1 MRIKLKVR
9 CPTEKLCKGVGS
21 LLILFSVV
29 GCCLFMKSVLPAF
42 AVDMNQIQATFQKM
56 GGRPQALLDWQKL
69 LVEARDLPVSE
80 KLKRIN
86 EFFNR
91 HIVYGEDIDV
101 WGEKEHWATPM
112 ESLSKG
118 KGDCVAY
125 VMAKYFFLRELNVS
139 DKQLRLIY
147 VKARIG
153 GPESTIQQAH
163 MVLAYYPAPD
173 SEPLVLDSLIT
184 DIRPASR
191 RTDLQP
197 IFSFNSEGIYAGV
210 AADSAA
216 GPGGVGR
223 LSRWADLLQR
233 AHAEGF

>member
-1 MRIKLKVR
+1 MNNAAIPL
-9 CPTEKLCKGVGS
+9 EKLRKPGS
-21 LLILFSVV
+21 LLVV
-29 GCCLFMKSVLPAF
+29 VLAIVCYLLAQPQLAAF
-42 AVDMNQIQATFQKM
+42 ALDMAQVQATFLKM
-56 GGRPQALLDWQKL
+56 GGRPQALADWQKL
-69 LVEARDLPVSE
+69 LRDARDLPIND
-80 KLKRIN
+80 KLKRVN

-91 HIVYGEDIDV
+91 HIAFGEDIDV
-101 WGEKEHWATPM
+101 WGQEDYWATPM

-118 KGDCVAY
+118 RGDCEDY
-125 VMAKYFFLRELNVS
+125 VIAKYFVLRELNVP
-139 DKQLRLIY
+139 DKQMRLIY

-153 GPESTIQQAH
+153 GPDSTVQQAH
-163 MVLAYYPAPD
+163 MVLAYYATPD
-173 SEPLVLDSLIT
+173 VEPLVLDNLIT

-197 IFSFNSEGIYAGV
+197 VFSFNSEGIYAGV
-210 AADSAA
+210 AGDSAA

>member
-1 MRIKLKVR
+1 MLVVV
-9 CPTEKLCKGVGS
+9 L
-21 LLILFSVV
+21 SVV
-29 GCCLFMKSVLPAF
+29 CYLLTQLPLNAY
-42 AVDMNQIQATFQKM
+42 ALDMSRVQETFQKM

-69 LVEARDLPVSE
+69 LRDSKDLPVAE
-80 KLKRIN
+80 KLKRVN

-91 HIVYGEDIDV
+91 HIAFGEDIDV
-101 WGEKEHWATPM
+101 WGQEDYWATPM

-118 KGDCVAY
+118 RGDCEDY
-125 VMAKYFFLRELNVS
+125 VIAKYFVLRELNVP

-153 GPESTIQQAH
+153 GQDSTVQVAH
-163 MVLAYYPAPD
+163 MVLAYYATPD
-173 SEPLVLDSLIT
+173 TEPLVLDSLIT

-197 IFSFNSEGIYAGV
+197 VFSFNSEGIYAGV
-210 AADSAA
+210 AGDAQA

>member
-1 MRIKLKVR
+1 M
-9 CPTEKLCKGVGS
+9 
-21 LLILFSVV
+21 
-29 GCCLFMKSVLPAF
+29 
-42 AVDMNQIQATFQKM
+42 
-56 GGRPQALLDWQKL
+56 
-69 LVEARDLPVSE
+69 
-80 KLKRIN
+80 
-86 EFFNR
+86 
-91 HIVYGEDIDV
+91 YGEDIEV
-101 WGEKEHWATPM
+101 WGQKEHWATPM

-125 VMAKYFFLRELNVS
+125 VMAKYFVLRELNIP

-153 GPESTIQQAH
+153 GPDSTIEQAH
-163 MVLAYYPAPD
+163 MVLAYYATPD
-173 SEPLVLDSLIT
+173 AEPLVLDSLIT

-197 IFSFNSEGIYAGV
+197 IFSFNSDGIYAGV

-216 GPGGVGR
+216 GSGGVGR

>member
-1 MRIKLKVR
+1 MTNAAIPL
-9 CPTEKLCKGVGS
+9 EKLRKLGS
-21 LLILFSVV
+21 LLVVVLAIVCYLFAQPP
-29 GCCLFMKSVLPAF
+29 LTAF
-42 AVDMNQIQATFQKM
+42 ALDMAQVQATFQKM
-56 GGRPQALLDWQKL
+56 GGRPQALVDWQKL
-69 LVEARDLPVSE
+69 LHDAKDLPIND
-80 KLKRIN
+80 KLKRVN

-91 HIVYGEDIDV
+91 HIAFGEDIDV
-101 WGEKEHWATPM
+101 WGQEDYWATPM

-118 KGDCVAY
+118 RGDCEDY
-125 VMAKYFFLRELNVS
+125 VIAKYFVLRELNVP

-153 GPESTIQQAH
+153 GPDSTVQQAH
-163 MVLAYYPAPD
+163 MILAYYATPD
-173 SEPLVLDSLIT
+173 VEPLVLDNLIT

-197 IFSFNSEGIYAGV
+197 VFSFNSEGIYAGV
-210 AADSAA
+210 AGDSAA

>member
-1 MRIKLKVR
+1 LKR
-9 CPTEKLCKGVGS
+9 PPLTLPHLKKLCATATA
-21 LLILFSVV
+21 
-29 GCCLFMKSVLPAF
+29 VLTLAAYLVMQPLAL
-42 AVDMNQIQATFQKM
+42 ALDMNQVQSTFQKM
-56 GGRPQALLDWQKL
+56 GGNPQALADWQKL
-69 LVEARDLPVSE
+69 LKDAKDLPIND
-80 KLKRIN
+80 KLKRVN

-91 HIVYGEDIDV
+91 HIHYATDWEVWNQEDY
-101 WGEKEHWATPM
+101 WATPM

-118 KGDCVAY
+118 RGDCEDY
-125 VMAKYFFLRELNVS
+125 VIAKYFVLRELGVP

-147 VKARIG
+147 VKAKIG
-153 GPESTIQQAH
+153 GADSTTQEAH
-163 MVLAYYPAPD
+163 MILAYYAAPE
-173 SEPLVLDSLIT
+173 SEPLVLDSLIN

-191 RTDLQP
+191 RPDLTP

-210 AADSAA
+210 AGDAQA

>member
-1 MRIKLKVR
+1 LNNAAIPL
-9 CPTEKLCKGVGS
+9 EKLRKPGS
-21 LLILFSVV
+21 LLVV
-29 GCCLFMKSVLPAF
+29 VLAIACYLCAQPPLVAF
-42 AVDMNQIQATFQKM
+42 ALDMAQVQATFQKM
-56 GGRPQALLDWQKL
+56 GGRPQALADWQKL
-69 LVEARDLPVSE
+69 LHDAKDLPIND
-80 KLKRIN
+80 KLKRVN

-91 HIVYGEDIDV
+91 HIAFGEDIDV
-101 WGEKEHWATPM
+101 WGQEDYWATPM

-118 KGDCVAY
+118 RGDCEDY
-125 VMAKYFFLRELNVS
+125 VIAKYFVLRELNVP

-153 GPESTIQQAH
+153 GPESTVQQAH
-163 MVLAYYPAPD
+163 MILAYYATPD
-173 SEPLVLDSLIT
+173 VEPLVLDNLIT

-197 IFSFNSEGIYAGV
+197 VFSFNSEGIYAGV
-210 AADSAA
+210 AGDSAA

>member
-1 MRIKLKVR
+1 MPNSLSTARWQHRLKR
-9 CPTEKLCKGVGS
+9 LALLLTLCAPILALLSGES
-21 LLILFSVV
+21 LQPVYAL
-29 GCCLFMKSVLPAF
+29 
-42 AVDMNQIQATFQKM
+42 DMAQIRATYQKM
-56 GGRPQALLDWQKL
+56 GGRAQALAEWEQL
-69 LVEARDLPVSE
+69 LHDAKDLSTND
-80 KLKRIN
+80 KLKKVN

-91 HIVYGEDIDV
+91 HISYAEDIEV
-101 WGEKEHWATPM
+101 WGQKEHWATPM

-118 KGDCVAY
+118 RGDCVAY
-125 VMAKYFFLRELNVS
+125 VMSKYFMLRELNVP

-147 VKARIG
+147 VKAEIG
-153 GPESTIQQAH
+153 GPGSGLEQAH
-163 MVLAYYPAPD
+163 MVLAYYPTPD
-173 SEPLVLDSLIT
+173 AEPQVLDSLIT

-191 RTDLQP
+191 RSDLLP

-210 AADSAA
+210 AGDSAA

>member
-1 MRIKLKVR
+1 MINRCIPFERLRKVG
-9 CPTEKLCKGVGS
+9 T
-21 LLILFSVV
+21 LLVVLLTLFIY
-29 GCCLFMKSVLPAF
+29 LLAQPPLTAL
-42 AVDMNQIQATFQKM
+42 ALDMNQLQAAFQKM
-56 GGRPQALLDWQKL
+56 GGRPQALADWQKL
-69 LVEARDLPVSE
+69 LHDAKDLPIND
-80 KLKRIN
+80 KLKRVN

-91 HIVYGEDIDV
+91 HIAFGEDIDV
-101 WGEKEHWATPM
+101 WGQEDYWATPM

-118 KGDCVAY
+118 RGDCEDY
-125 VMAKYFFLRELNVS
+125 VIAKYFVLRELNVP

-153 GPESTIQQAH
+153 GADSSVQQAH
-163 MVLAYYPAPD
+163 MVLAYYSSPD
-173 SEPLVLDSLIT
+173 VEPQVLDNLIT

-197 IFSFNSEGIYAGV
+197 IFSFNSEGVYSGV
-210 AADSAA
+210 AGDSAA

-233 AHAEGF
+233 ARAEGF